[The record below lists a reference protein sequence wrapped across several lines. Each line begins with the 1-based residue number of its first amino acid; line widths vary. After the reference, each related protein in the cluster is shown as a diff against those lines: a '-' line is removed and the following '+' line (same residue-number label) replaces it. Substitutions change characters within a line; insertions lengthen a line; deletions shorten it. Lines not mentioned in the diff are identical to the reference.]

1 MTLDEL
7 LNAGAPPITAI
18 LRGIQ
23 PHEAVPVAQ
32 ALLEAGVRII
42 EAPLNSPQPFDSI
55 RAMASAF
62 GDQALIGGGTV
73 LDVAAVESLAQAG
86 GRLMV
91 SPNIDPVVI
100 ARAVA
105 LGLEVMP
112 GFATPTE
119 AFAAVAAGA
128 KRLKLFPAHVF
139 GPRYI
144 KAVRDVLPSTVGVW
158 AVGGAGAADMGE
170 WLAHGA
176 EGIGVGGALYRP
188 GDQPRDVAEKA
199 RALVAAWRA
208 ATA

>member
-1 MTLDEL
+1 MTIDDL
-7 LNAGAPPITAI
+7 LAAGAPPITAI

-23 PHEAVPVAQ
+23 PHEAAPVAA
-32 ALLEAGVRII
+32 ALVEAGIRII
-42 EAPLNSPQPFDSI
+42 EVPLNSPQPLDSI
-55 RAMASAF
+55 RAVAAAF

-73 LDVAAVESLAQAG
+73 LEVAAVEALAEVG

-91 SPNIDPVVI
+91 APNTDPAVI

-105 LGLEVMP
+105 LGLEAMP

-128 KRLKLFPAHVF
+128 VRLKLFPAHVF
-139 GPRYI
+139 GPRYV
-144 KAVRDVLPSTVGVW
+144 KAITEVLPARARVW
-158 AVGGAGAADMGE
+158 AVGGAGAADLGD
-170 WLAHGA
+170 WLASGA

-188 GDQPRDVAEKA
+188 GDRPQDVAEKA
-199 RALVAAWRA
+199 RGLVRAWRA